1 MDKRT
6 RKALKESLKI
16 AIAIIIII
24 VGIASAIYYGVWV
37 MFIQSILSACAAF
50 DAGTLTATIVGWTVI
65 KCILASTVAGV
76 IISVSCGIAKTL
88 LK

>member
-1 MDKRT
+1 MNKRS
-6 RKALKESLKI
+6 RKALKEALKV

-50 DAGTLTATIVGWTVI
+50 DAGTLTATIVGWAVI
-65 KCILASTVAGV
+65 KCILASTVAGL

>member
-1 MDKRT
+1 MDKKT
-6 RKALKESLKI
+6 RKALKEALKL

-24 VGIASAIYYGVWV
+24 AGIVAAIYYGVWV

-50 DAGTLTATIVGWTVI
+50 DAGTLTAMTVGLTVI
-65 KCILASTVAGV
+65 KCIFASTVAEL
-76 IISVSCGIAKTL
+76 IISVSCGIAKFI

>member
-1 MDKRT
+1 MDKRA
-6 RKALKESLKI
+6 RKALKEALKV

-24 VGIASAIYYGVWV
+24 VGIAAAIYYGVWV

-50 DAGTLTATIVGWTVI
+50 DAGTLTATTVGLTLI
-65 KCILASTVAGV
+65 KCIFASTVAGLIV
-76 IISVSCGIAKTL
+76 SVSCGIAKSI